1 MRIIGGSARGRR
13 LKAPKGRALRPT
25 AARVKEALFNILP
38 HDLSGVKV
46 LDLFAGTGNV
56 TVEALSRGAAEA
68 ILIDASAQSA
78 KTIRENLRRLDLA
91 DRAKVWT
98 APVSRA
104 LRLLARQQET
114 FDIIFLDPP
123 YDQRLV
129 ETTIQMVVR
138 GGLLKQTG
146 TLIAEHSIRE
156 EIAPRYDPSTRA
168 PVIAGGHSLGV
179 PPRNRGPVL
188 SKRSE
193 SKGIENS
200 APGLPRRL
208 HALELRDQRRYGDT
222 LLSFFKMVA

>member
-1 MRIIGGSARGRR
+1 MRIIGGTARGRR

-38 HDLSGVKV
+38 RDLSGVKV

-68 ILIDASAQSA
+68 ILIDASAQST

-129 ETTIQMVVR
+129 ETTIQMVAR
-138 GGLLKQTG
+138 GGLLRDSG
-146 TLIAEHSIRE
+146 TLIAEHSTRE
-156 EIAPRYDPSTRA
+156 KIAQNYD
-168 PVIAGGHSLGV
+168 
-179 PPRNRGPVL
+179 
-188 SKRSE
+188 
-193 SKGIENS
+193 
-200 APGLPRRL
+200 
-208 HALELRDQRRYGDT
+208 ALMLRDQRRYGDT
-222 LLSFFKMVA
+222 LLSFFKFDAKPNS